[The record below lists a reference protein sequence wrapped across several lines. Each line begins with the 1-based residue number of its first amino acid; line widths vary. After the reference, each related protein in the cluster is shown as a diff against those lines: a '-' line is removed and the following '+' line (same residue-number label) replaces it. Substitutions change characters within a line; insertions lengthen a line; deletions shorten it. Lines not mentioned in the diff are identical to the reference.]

1 MSDLKN
7 RIFLIGPMGS
17 GKTTVGRRLA
27 SMLGKTFCDTDNE
40 VEAKTGVNIAY
51 IFDVEGEEGFRTRE
65 SAALFEKAQLDNIII
80 STGGG
85 IIELKANREVLK
97 NGYVIYLKTSLET
110 QKERVTPNENR
121 PLLLNTNAEKQLTE
135 LMIKRKPLY
144 EESAD
149 RVIITDGLTSKAVA
163 KQIFE
168 AINE

>member
-97 NGYVIYLKTSLET
+97 NGYVVYLKTSLET
-110 QKERVTPNENR
+110 QKERATPNENR

>member
-1 MSDLKN
+1 MSNLKN

-65 SAALFEKAQLDNIII
+65 SAVLFEKAQLDNIII

-110 QKERVTPNENR
+110 QKERATPNENR

-149 RVIITDGLTSKAVA
+149 RVIITDGLTSKTVA

>member
-1 MSDLKN
+1 MSNLKN

-110 QKERVTPNENR
+110 QKERATPNENR

>member
-135 LMIKRKPLY
+135 LMIKIKPLY

-168 AINE
+168 VINE

>member
-1 MSDLKN
+1 MSNLKN

-65 SAALFEKAQLDNIII
+65 SAVLFEKAQLDNIII

-85 IIELKANREVLK
+85 IIELKTNREVLK

-110 QKERVTPNENR
+110 QKERATPNENR
-121 PLLLNTNAEKQLTE
+121 PLLLNRNAEKQLTE

>member
-163 KQIFE
+163 KIIFE
-168 AINE
+168 VINE

>member
-97 NGYVIYLKTSLET
+97 NGYVVYLKTSLET
-110 QKERVTPNENR
+110 QKERATPNENR

-168 AINE
+168 VINE

>member
-1 MSDLKN
+1 MSNLKN

-65 SAALFEKAQLDNIII
+65 SAVLFEKAQLDNIII

-110 QKERVTPNENR
+110 QKERATPNENR

-135 LMIKRKPLY
+135 LMTKRKPLY

>member
-1 MSDLKN
+1 
-7 RIFLIGPMGS
+7 MGS

>member
-1 MSDLKN
+1 MSNLKN

-65 SAALFEKAQLDNIII
+65 SAVLFEKAQLDNIII

-110 QKERVTPNENR
+110 QKERATPNENR

>member
-1 MSDLKN
+1 MSNLKN

-65 SAALFEKAQLDNIII
+65 SAVLFEKAQLDNIII

-85 IIELKANREVLK
+85 IIELKTNREVLK

-110 QKERVTPNENR
+110 QKERAAPNENR

>member
-1 MSDLKN
+1 MSNLKN

-51 IFDVEGEEGFRTRE
+51 IFDVEGEEGFRKRE

-85 IIELKANREVLK
+85 IIELKENREVLK
-97 NGYVIYLKTSLET
+97 NGYVVYLKTSLAT
-110 QKERVTPNENR
+110 QKERATPNQNR
-121 PLLLNTNAEKQLTE
+121 PLLLNVDAEKQLKE

-149 RVIITDGLTSKAVA
+149 QVIITDGLTSKAVA
-163 KQIFE
+163 KIIFE
-168 AINE
+168 VINE

>member
-168 AINE
+168 VINE

>member
-110 QKERVTPNENR
+110 QKERATPNENR

>member
-27 SMLGKTFCDTDNE
+27 SMLGKTFCDTDNV

-97 NGYVIYLKTSLET
+97 NGYVVYLKTSLET
-110 QKERVTPNENR
+110 QKERATPNENR

>member
-1 MSDLKN
+1 MSNLKN

-65 SAALFEKAQLDNIII
+65 SAVLFEKAQLDNIII

-110 QKERVTPNENR
+110 QKKRATPNENR

>member
-1 MSDLKN
+1 MSNLKN

-65 SAALFEKAQLDNIII
+65 SAVLFEKAQLDNIII

-97 NGYVIYLKTSLET
+97 NGYVVYLKTSLET
-110 QKERVTPNENR
+110 QKERATPNENR

>member
-1 MSDLKN
+1 MSNLKN

-51 IFDVEGEEGFRTRE
+51 IFDVEGEEGFRKRE
-65 SAALFEKAQLDNIII
+65 SAALVEKAQLDNIII

-85 IIELKANREVLK
+85 IIELKENREVLK
-97 NGYVIYLKTSLET
+97 NGYVVYLKTSLST
-110 QKERVTPNENR
+110 QKERATPNQNR
-121 PLLLNTNAEKQLTE
+121 PLLLNVDAEKQLAE
-135 LMIKRKPLY
+135 LMSKRKPLY

-163 KQIFE
+163 KIIFK

>member
-1 MSDLKN
+1 MSNLKN

-97 NGYVIYLKTSLET
+97 NGYVVYLKTSLET
-110 QKERVTPNENR
+110 QKERATPNENR

>member
-1 MSDLKN
+1 MSNLKN

-27 SMLGKTFCDTDNE
+27 SMLRKTFYDTDNE

-51 IFDVEGEEGFRTRE
+51 IFDVEGEEGFRKRE
-65 SAALFEKAQLDNIII
+65 SAALLEKAQLDNIII

-85 IIELKANREVLK
+85 IIELKENREVLK
-97 NGYVIYLKTSLET
+97 NGYVIYLKTSLAT
-110 QKERVTPNENR
+110 QKERATPNQNR
-121 PLLLNTNAEKQLTE
+121 PLLLNVDAEKQLKE

-149 RVIITDGLTSKAVA
+149 QVIITDGLTPKAVA
-163 KQIFE
+163 KIIFE
-168 AINE
+168 VINE